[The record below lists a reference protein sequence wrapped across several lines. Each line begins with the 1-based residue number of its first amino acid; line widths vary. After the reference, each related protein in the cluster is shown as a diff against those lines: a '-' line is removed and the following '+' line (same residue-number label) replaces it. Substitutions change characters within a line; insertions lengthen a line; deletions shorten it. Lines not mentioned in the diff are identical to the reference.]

1 MHSHVFAPQ
10 KLYYQLLPP
19 EMILTGIFPEQQL
32 ATSTLPV
39 TEAYSSHGQ
48 PPVRDGNVLPVH
60 FLQCQGDC
68 VYHKDSPLPV

>member
-1 MHSHVFAPQ
+1 MRLHDFAPQ
-10 KLYYQLLPP
+10 KLYYQSLPP

-48 PPVRDGNVLPVH
+48 PPVRDGNVQIGRAHV
-60 FLQCQGDC
+60 
-68 VYHKDSPLPV
+68 